1 MANNKDNNNDQI
13 IDIILQEIREIKND
27 VKELVQFKYKILGM
41 VTLSSFII
49 SVAVT
54 LFLK

>member
-1 MANNKDNNNDQI
+1 VANNKDNNNDQI